1 MKIPYTFIGGTKA
14 KASEVNAN
22 FQEVKKS
29 VDANELNISNL
40 TITVD
45 NKANINGNG
54 NTLFE
59 VAESNIPTS
68 ATNLQQVQNLIS
80 PMVSIINGL
89 IFATNGISITIS
101 SGTCYDST
109 LTNLITIGQTTL
121 NATNFPLNTSYY
133 VYVAN
138 DTSTTTGPYITVSTS
153 DVSPTLP
160 NNSVIYRKIG
170 SFVKSSDTQFQ
181 SVNMIGTRN
190 NMEEVINVKLQ

>member
-14 KASEVNAN
+14 KASEINAN

-40 TITVD
+40 TLSVE

-59 VAESNIPTS
+59 VAESNLPTS
-68 ATNLQQVQNLIS
+68 ATNLQQVQTLMS
-80 PMVSIINGL
+80 PVSSIINGL
-89 IFATNGISITIS
+89 IFSVSGTTIFIS

-109 LTNLITIGQTTL
+109 LTNLINIGQSTVDASTFPSSTT
-121 NATNFPLNTSYY
+121 YY
-133 VYVAN
+133 IYVAN
-138 DTSTTTGPYITVSTS
+138 DTSATSGPYMTVSTS
-153 DVSPTLP
+153 NVSPTLP
-160 NNSVIYRKIG
+160 NNNIIYRKIG
-170 SFVKSSDTQFQ
+170 SFIKSSDIQFQ

-190 NMEEVINVKLQ
+190 NTEEVINVKLQ

>member
-14 KASEVNAN
+14 KASEINAN

-40 TITVD
+40 TISVE

-59 VAESNIPTS
+59 VAESNLPTS
-68 ATNLQQVQNLIS
+68 ATNLQQVQTLIS
-80 PMVSIINGL
+80 PVSSIINGL
-89 IFATNGISITIS
+89 NFSVSGTTIFIS
-101 SGTCYDST
+101 SGICYDST
-109 LTNLITIGQTTL
+109 LTSLINIGQSTVDASTFSSSTT
-121 NATNFPLNTSYY
+121 YY
-133 VYVAN
+133 IYVAN
-138 DTSTTTGPYITVSTS
+138 DTSATAGSYMTVTTSN
-153 DVSPTLP
+153 VSPTLP
-160 NNSVIYRKIG
+160 NNNIIYRKIG

>member
-14 KASEVNAN
+14 KASEINAN

-40 TITVD
+40 TLSVD

-59 VAESNIPTS
+59 VAESNLPTS
-68 ATNLQQVQNLIS
+68 ATNLQQVQTLIS
-80 PMVSIINGL
+80 PVSSIINGL
-89 IFATNGISITIS
+89 IFSVSGTTIFIS

-109 LTNLITIGQTTL
+109 LTNLINIGQSTVDASTYPSGTT
-121 NATNFPLNTSYY
+121 YY
-133 VYVAN
+133 IYVAN
-138 DTSTTTGPYITVSTS
+138 DTSATSGPYMTVSTS
-153 DVSPTLP
+153 NVSPTLP
-160 NNSVIYRKIG
+160 NNSIIYRKIG
-170 SFVKSSDTQFQ
+170 SFIKSSDTQFQ